1 MSHILKLV
9 SPTSKSGVLIK
20 DSHVYVVL
28 FLVNGRADISSCKIG
43 CCWFSWLLR
52 AFTRLRSTEEGSSA
66 DSQRDDNISRA
77 EIRKWSP
84 LLSLG
89 MNCQLNF
96 CQISTSDTVVV
107 ALSPTSPNRATAIYS
122 FVILSQTES

>member
-1 MSHILKLV
+1 MAEQIYHHVKLV
-9 SPTSKSGVLIK
+9 AAG
-20 DSHVYVVL
+20 
-28 FLVNGRADISSCKIG
+28 FLG
-43 CCWFSWLLR
+43 WLLR